1 MATEKK
7 KSTPLPTSPAV
18 EQAAQLLLCLGRNRG
33 DDMGLTTI
41 CKEIG
46 IHKSKGYSILNAL
59 TRHDLITKD
68 SKTKTYS
75 LGPALMP
82 LARKAREK
90 LDINAIAKK
99 PLQNLAD
106 ETRTSVLLG
115 IISNDQFYI
124 AGKYDGN
131 DRLSVTVRQYQSLH
145 ITHGSHGKAIFAFLN
160 KKEQQKIIDK
170 NMLFFHGD
178 RDNFDKKKLAR
189 EVKFCRK
196 NGYAVDNGEITPG
209 ITAVSAPVF
218 DHNNEVTAGIVLV
231 GTFTADKF
239 EILGKK
245 VAATG
250 RIISRQAGAQF
261 TNDEYNKTEE
271 KYGKK

>member
-1 MATEKK
+1 MTTEKK
-7 KSTPLPTSPAV
+7 KPVSLPTSPAV
-18 EQAAQLLLCLGRNRG
+18 EQAAQLLLCLGKDKG
-33 DDMGLTTI
+33 AGMGLTNI

-59 TRHDLITKD
+59 CKYDLI
-68 SKTKTYS
+68 SKEVETKTYS

-90 LDINAIAKK
+90 LDINAIARAH
-99 PLQNLAD
+99 LELLAA

-115 IISNDQFYI
+115 IICNDQFYI

-131 DRLSVTVRQYQSLH
+131 ETLSVTVRQYQSLH

-160 KKEQQKIIDK
+160 EKEQQRILDTGQ
-170 NMLFFHGD
+170 LFFHGKLD
-178 RDNFDKKKLAR
+178 DFDKKKLEQEIR
-189 EVKFCRK
+189 FCRK

-218 DHNNEVTAGIVLV
+218 DHNNEVSAGIVLV
-231 GTFTADKF
+231 GTFTEDKF
-239 EILGKK
+239 ETLGKK
-245 VAATG
+245 VAAAG
-250 RIISRQAGAQF
+250 RLISSQAGAQF
-261 TNDEYNKTEE
+261 
-271 KYGKK
+271 